1 LNLVQVI
8 GAGLAGCEA
17 AFQAAEAGAR
27 ILLHEMRHKR
37 TPAHQTDSF
46 GERVAAI
53 HKERAG
59 SFGAVATEARDA
71 APRFAAD
78 ARGRGSA
85 SSRRTCAYR
94 RSRCF
99 LSRNSNAIESHPLIS
114 VQARRG
120 RTDSC
125 NRHRHHC
132 DWTAHQPSFC
142 ERNQPHHRFQSALFF
157 TTALVSSWRLIR
169 STYQS
174 RFAHHDMEIPSIART
189 IT

>member
-1 LNLVQVI
+1 
-8 GAGLAGCEA
+8 
-17 AFQAAEAGAR
+17 
-27 ILLHEMRHKR
+27 MRHKR

-59 SFGAVATEARDA
+59 SFGAVAGEARDA

-142 ERNQPHHRFQSALFF
+142 ERISHI
-157 TTALVSSWRLIR
+157 TGSSRLYFYDSIGLIVAADSIDISVTFRASRYGNSLDCTDDYINWPFNKEQYDAFLDAVR
-169 STYQS
+169 SRGHQ
-174 RFAHHDMEIPSIART
+174 DSIT
-189 IT
+189 D

>member
-1 LNLVQVI
+1 
-8 GAGLAGCEA
+8 
-17 AFQAAEAGAR
+17 
-27 ILLHEMRHKR
+27 MRHKR

-120 RTDSC
+120 RTDFLQQASSSLRLDRSPAKLLRTKSATSQVPVGFIFYDSIGLIVAADSIDISVTFRASRYGNSLDC
-125 NRHRHHC
+125 TDDYINCPFNKEQYDAFLDAVRSRG
-132 DWTAHQPSFC
+132 HQ
-142 ERNQPHHRFQSALFF
+142 
-157 TTALVSSWRLIR
+157 
-169 STYQS
+169 
-174 RFAHHDMEIPSIART
+174 DSIT
-189 IT
+189 D